1 MLDRIDQV
9 VLPGDDIRDITEKD
23 TNQVYLKV
31 ILGPGLRREGEKVLV
46 IKPGL
51 LKRKDPGVYWIDSHQ
66 RR

>member
-31 ILGPGLRREGEKVLV
+31 ILGPGLRREGEEVLV

-51 LKRKDPGVYWIDSHQ
+51 YI
-66 RR
+66 

>member
-31 ILGPGLRREGEKVLV
+31 ILAPGLRREEEKVLV

-51 LKRKDPGVYWIDSHQ
+51 YI
-66 RR
+66 